1 MTLRIGDGSDWHFVN
16 GTWEDIADQG
26 MTVTP
31 DLRRQDGP
39 SIQGNHYAFL
49 RTHSY
54 TNVRLRFEFQ
64 LGNHADV
71 GIILRARNETEF
83 YLLHFPNCGQG
94 SRAQHFWVAL
104 SQMDKSG
111 YLRHLKLEMV
121 RRVPSNSG
129 LWLPAEITLQAN
141 QLQVRVGRHGIFSA
155 TAEGLTDPGRI
166 GLYAFIP
173 RTDAEVAIRNLIVEG
188 EPTDVDGWTD
198 KVHSPVNWFH
208 PQPASSAWQR
218 PADLLRFPNGELL
231 LSHAE
236 QQESFSGSIT
246 PLLTRSVD
254 NGRSWSPP
262 ELLQIEKN
270 DLGWE
275 PARLHLTPKGRLI
288 CLTKSGTGYL
298 TAESPDRGRTWS
310 ALVPTN
316 LAPTPANLSGIHLGP
331 QAFLNLDDG
340 AMLMLGYG
348 ARPDLNKEGMTIYTW
363 GSHHCQAFVCR
374 STDDG
379 DTWSPWTNLDNAGVD
394 RYPDPA
400 HPDHLLGRP
409 IEGNLDL
416 TEICAA
422 QVRDGRILA
431 LIRPIYSPWMW
442 ESWSDDG
449 GVTWTPCVRGPF
461 PGYATPN
468 MLRTQAGA
476 LLVAHRL
483 PTMTVNLSGD
493 DGATWDEGTQ
503 IDSAIWVM
511 GAMVE
516 VEPDLALY
524 VYWDS
529 FESRMRA
536 QHMRVLLTGLEPVRM
551 AA

>member
-1 MTLRIGDGSDWHFVN
+1 MTLRISDGQDWHFVN

-26 MTVTP
+26 LTVSP

-49 RTHSY
+49 RTHNY
-54 TNVRLRFEFQ
+54 TNLRLRFEFQ
-64 LGNHADV
+64 LANHADV
-71 GIILRARNETEF
+71 GIILRARNETDF

-104 SQMDKSG
+104 SQMDQSG
-111 YLRHLKLEMV
+111 YLRHIKLEMI

-129 LWLPAEITLQAN
+129 LWLTAEISLQDN

-155 TAEGLTDPGRI
+155 NVEGLTNAGRI

-173 RTDAEVAIRNLIVEG
+173 RANAEVAIRNLTVEG
-188 EPTDVDGWTD
+188 ESTHVDNWVDGI
-198 KVHSPVNWFH
+198 SAPVNWFH
-208 PQPASSAWQR
+208 PQPASTGWQR
-218 PADLLRFPNGELL
+218 PADLLRFPDGELL
-231 LSHAE
+231 LSYGE
-236 QQESFSGSIT
+236 QLEAHRSSIT
-246 PLLTRSVD
+246 PLLTRSLD
-254 NGRSWSPP
+254 NGVTWSTP
-262 ELLQIEKN
+262 EPLQIEKN

-288 CLTKSGTGYL
+288 CLSKRDTGYV
-298 TAESPDRGRTWS
+298 TAKSHDRGRTWS
-310 ALVPTN
+310 DLILAH
-316 LAPTPANLSGIHLGP
+316 LAPTPANLGGIHLGP
-331 QAFLNLDDG
+331 QALLNLADG
-340 AMLMLGYG
+340 AMLLLGYG
-348 ARPDLNKEGMTIYTW
+348 ARPDLNKESLTIYTW

-379 DTWSPWTNLDNAGVD
+379 DTWSPWVSLDNAGVD
-394 RYPDPA
+394 TYTDPA
-400 HPDHLLGRP
+400 HPDQRLGRT

-416 TEICAA
+416 TEVCAA

-483 PTMTVNLSGD
+483 PTMTVNLSVD

-516 VEPDLALY
+516 VESDLALY

-536 QHMRVLLTGLEPVRM
+536 QHMRVLSTGLEPVRM